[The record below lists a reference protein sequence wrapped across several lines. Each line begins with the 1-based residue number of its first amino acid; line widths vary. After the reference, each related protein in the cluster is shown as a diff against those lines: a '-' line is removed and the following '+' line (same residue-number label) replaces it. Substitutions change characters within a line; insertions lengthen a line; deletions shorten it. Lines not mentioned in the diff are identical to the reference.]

1 MNKELLNLESRAKAV
16 EKSVDWWETKLSET
30 LDSYESAKELE
41 DEKKLSELELE
52 LKALLRRAKME
63 KIEMAKIESD
73 INQACAEAAF
83 RGEFSSGIKRR
94 KNG

>member
-1 MNKELLNLESRAKAV
+1 MNKELLSLELRAKAV
-16 EKSVDWWETKLSET
+16 EESVNWWETKLSEV
-30 LDSYESAKELE
+30 LDSYESAKELG
-41 DEKKLSELELE
+41 DEKKVSEIELEI
-52 LKALLRRAKME
+52 KSLLRRAKIE

-83 RGEFSSGIKRR
+83 KGEFSPDAKRR